1 MEEQYERI
9 PIIKLWDQLLVPLQ
23 GDVNDARADRLRDEV
38 LEKLQSTGATGLVV
52 DITGLW
58 MVDSHLCAT
67 LSHLAASAQL
77 MGARTVLCGMSP
89 TIALTLQTMGVELR
103 GVKMALDLEEALE
116 WLGIRIDRPEVE
128 PIEAVAAAVTESAP
142 ISRRI
147 EGDEVN
153 E

>member
-23 GDVNDARADRLRDEV
+23 GDVTDEHADRLSDEV
-38 LEKLQSTGATGLVV
+38 LDRLRVTGARGLVI

-67 LSHLAASAQL
+67 LSSLAASAQL
-77 MGARTVLCGMSP
+77 MGTRTVLCGMSP

-116 WLGIRIDRPEVE
+116 WLGFRVVPPEDDLDLQDEDVLDE
-128 PIEAVAAAVTESAP
+128 GEAV
-142 ISRRI
+142 R
-147 EGDEVN
+147 
-153 E
+153 